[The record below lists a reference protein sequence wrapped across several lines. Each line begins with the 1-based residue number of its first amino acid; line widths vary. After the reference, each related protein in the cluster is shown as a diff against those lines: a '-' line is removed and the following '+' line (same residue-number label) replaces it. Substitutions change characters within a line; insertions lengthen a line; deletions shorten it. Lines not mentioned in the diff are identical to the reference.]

1 MPLYSEP
8 FALDSESDVYEDGEK
23 KTRLIQICPVS
34 AHGLEDV
41 RMYYGWDAWDRFFDT
56 FDETNSKK
64 QLDCHMFNLGGYEFS
79 HMFAEC
85 MRDRYIFVDKRR
97 PYKGEWTAIADDKTV
112 YKVMVCNQYE
122 IGRASC
128 RERV

>member
-41 RMYYGWDAWDRFFDT
+41 RVYYGWDAWDSSLT
-56 FDETNSKK
+56 LST
-64 QLDCHMFNLGGYEFS
+64 
-79 HMFAEC
+79 
-85 MRDRYIFVDKRR
+85 R
-97 PYKGEWTAIADDKTV
+97 PTARS
-112 YKVMVCNQYE
+112 N
-122 IGRASC
+122 
-128 RERV
+128 